1 MEKDRNVIKL
11 ITEIRKFLISENKIA
26 SIITEKIGL
35 PSEIAEWIMT
45 SFPEKFQLFF
55 ANNFKKEAIKRIAG
69 NKPVIA
75 IAMEKIL
82 KGDRTQPSLRKQL
95 LRQKDYL
102 DGVFRYI
109 LGYLQ
114 NRRELAI
121 ETDELNLRE
130 MSLEQMIARAD
141 AWHEEVKKLK
151 AGAIVDESG
160 KIIKTYPDGHYW
172 INLGKS
178 FCSSEAKTM
187 GHCGQGSS
195 NGTLYSFRK
204 NKHPFLRGD
213 ISNGRLIQL
222 RGRANSKPKEE
233 YHPYIMDFLLDPKVG
248 ITSLSP
254 SLYRPESNLE
264 LKDFSVDKLITLYQA
279 KPKLFGFEELYK
291 TLRKY
296 PQFAAEVNFRETP
309 LHQDHKEE
317 LIRRH
322 PEMQDLLNR

>member
-45 SFPEKFQLFF
+45 SVPEKFQFFF

-130 MSLEQMIARAD
+130 MSLEQMIA
-141 AWHEEVKKLK
+141 
-151 AGAIVDESG
+151 
-160 KIIKTYPDGHYW
+160 
-172 INLGKS
+172 
-178 FCSSEAKTM
+178 
-187 GHCGQGSS
+187 
-195 NGTLYSFRK
+195 
-204 NKHPFLRGD
+204 
-213 ISNGRLIQL
+213 
-222 RGRANSKPKEE
+222 
-233 YHPYIMDFLLDPKVG
+233 
-248 ITSLSP
+248 
-254 SLYRPESNLE
+254 
-264 LKDFSVDKLITLYQA
+264 
-279 KPKLFGFEELYK
+279 
-291 TLRKY
+291 
-296 PQFAAEVNFRETP
+296 
-309 LHQDHKEE
+309 
-317 LIRRH
+317 
-322 PEMQDLLNR
+322 